1 MKRMITLLLA
11 MLMLAGLAAC
21 GSTTTPPADTNPPAA
36 DSQQPADD
44 TMNQPATMPEEPETP
59 DEDTTTN
66 QPAVEDKELE
76 QLLNT
81 LIEGVSDEIA
91 VETFAVDPDRYS
103 WYFGVDYQDG
113 YEAYAS
119 EAMISA
125 VAHSVALL
133 KVPEETDAAALAQT
147 IEENLDPRK
156 WICVEA
162 EANIVKQSGQYI
174 LVVQSFQEDAQT
186 VVDNFDAY
194 FAS

>member
-21 GSTTTPPADTNPPAA
+21 GSTTTPPADINPPAA

-91 VETFAVDPDRYS
+91 VETFAVDPDPLQLVFRR
-103 WYFGVDYQDG
+103 G
-113 YEAYAS
+113 
-119 EAMISA
+119 
-125 VAHSVALL
+125 L
-133 KVPEETDAAALAQT
+133 
-147 IEENLDPRK
+147 
-156 WICVEA
+156 
-162 EANIVKQSGQYI
+162 SGR
-174 LVVQSFQEDAQT
+174 L
-186 VVDNFDAY
+186 
-194 FAS
+194 